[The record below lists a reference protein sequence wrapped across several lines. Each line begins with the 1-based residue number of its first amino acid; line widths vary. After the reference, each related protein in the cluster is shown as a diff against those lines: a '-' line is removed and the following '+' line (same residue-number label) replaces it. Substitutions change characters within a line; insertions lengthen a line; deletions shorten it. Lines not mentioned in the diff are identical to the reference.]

1 MLTPLPERLRPKNLA
16 EYVGQRHLVG
26 EGCILRNMIDM
37 GSLSSFILWG
47 PPGVGKTTL
56 ARRIA
61 NDFNGKL
68 VLEEFEGDKNPFL
81 PKFYKEPEKYSFQ
94 LEMTFLALRFQQLKD
109 KLSVLD
115 LFHDFIISDYYVAK
129 SFIFSKNNL
138 QDDEYQLFSRF
149 FNIIFSDMP
158 KPELLVYLYSDVERL
173 QANIRKRGRSYEQE
187 ISDADL
193 ENIQQGYFD
202 FLRQQQNN
210 MRILLLDTN
219 DLDFVANEKD
229 YQRIIEAINQP
240 YEIGLHRISL

>member
-1 MLTPLPERLRPKNLA
+1 M
-16 EYVGQRHLVG
+16 
-26 EGCILRNMIDM
+26 
-37 GSLSSFILWG
+37 
-47 PPGVGKTTL
+47 
-56 ARRIA
+56 
-61 NDFNGKL
+61 
-68 VLEEFEGDKNPFL
+68 
-81 PKFYKEPEKYSFQ
+81 
-94 LEMTFLALRFQQLKD
+94 ALRFQQLKD

-129 SFIFSKNNL
+129 SLIFSKNNL

-187 ISDADL
+187 ISDAYL

-229 YQRIIEAINQP
+229 YRRIIEAINQP

>member
-1 MLTPLPERLRPKNLA
+1 
-16 EYVGQRHLVG
+16 
-26 EGCILRNMIDM
+26 
-37 GSLSSFILWG
+37 
-47 PPGVGKTTL
+47 
-56 ARRIA
+56 
-61 NDFNGKL
+61 
-68 VLEEFEGDKNPFL
+68 
-81 PKFYKEPEKYSFQ
+81 
-94 LEMTFLALRFQQLKD
+94 MTFLALRFQQLKD

-129 SFIFSKNNL
+129 SLIFSKNNL

-187 ISDADL
+187 ISDAYL

>member
-1 MLTPLPERLRPKNLA
+1 MQYNYIA
-16 EYVGQRHLVG
+16 I
-26 EGCILRNMIDM
+26 EGTI
-37 GSLSSFILWG
+37 GA
-47 PPGVGKTTL
+47 GKTTL
-56 ARRIA
+56 ASRIA

-129 SFIFSKNNL
+129 SLIFSKNNL

-158 KPELLVYLYSDVERL
+158 KHELLVYLYSDVERL

-187 ISDADL
+187 ISDAYL

>member
-1 MLTPLPERLRPKNLA
+1 MQYNYIA
-16 EYVGQRHLVG
+16 I
-26 EGCILRNMIDM
+26 EGTI
-37 GSLSSFILWG
+37 GA
-47 PPGVGKTTL
+47 GKTTL
-56 ARRIA
+56 ASRIA

-109 KLSVLD
+109 KLGVLD

-129 SFIFSKNNL
+129 SLIFSRNNL
-138 QDDEYQLFSRF
+138 QEDEYQLFARF

-158 KPELLVYLYSDVERL
+158 KPELLVYLYSDVPRL
-173 QANIRKRGRSYEQE
+173 QENIRKRGRSYEQE
-187 ISDADL
+187 ISDAYL

-202 FLRQQQNN
+202 FLRQQQGN

-219 DLDFVANEKD
+219 HLDFVANEKD
-229 YQRIIEAINQP
+229 YQRIIDTIDQP
-240 YEIGLHRISL
+240 YDLGLHRVSF